1 MLKADVVLYLLGKLK
16 NEYPSASEEE
26 HFIAIEGFIQY
37 MEMVKQAEGSEVKM
51 WSKSVD
57 FVWHQF
63 ILNTKEYAEFCETYF
78 GKFLHH
84 TPSSNEL
91 GYWKDDLLLRQHYLT
106 VMTSFGYNPFFMQQ
120 KTLSKSVADILPP
133 IFAADQV
140 LSPEGGVD
148 MYRLSSLCA
157 YDYASWNDRKTSWWG
172 KRESP
177 STPYQEFL
185 NNFNPNEY
193 MHNLAWRNYLQGTS
207 ISANRHKKKQ
217 VESELSRAKEN
228 DSLQNFADNYTWTLF
243 SSSSDSEAKSYR
255 TSGSGKSGSKGD
267 DTSSH
272 TTHHSPTPSY
282 SCGSSSH
289 STSHSSHSCG
299 SSSGHSS
306 HSCSSSSCSSSSCGG
321 GF

>member
-1 MLKADVVLYLLGKLK
+1 MIKENVMQYLLGKLK
-16 NEYPSASEEE
+16 EEYPHATETEYL
-26 HFIAIEGFIQY
+26 IAVDGFIQY
-37 MEMVKQAEGSEVKM
+37 MDLVREAKGNEVPM

-63 ILNTKEYAEFCETYF
+63 ILNTKEYAGFCQSHF

-91 GYWKDDLLLRQHYLT
+91 GDWKDDLLLRQHYLT
-106 VMTSFGYNPFFMQQ
+106 VMTSSGYNPFFMQQ
-120 KTLSKSVADILPP
+120 KALSNSVADILPP

-148 MYRLSSLCA
+148 MYVLSVLCED
-157 YDYASWNDRKTSWWG
+157 DYTSWNDRKTSWWG

-185 NNFNPNEY
+185 NNFNPNDY
-193 MHNLAWRNYLQGTS
+193 MQNLVWRNYIQGTS
-207 ISANRHKKKQ
+207 ISASKHRKNPL
-217 VESELSRAKEN
+217 ESELSRTKEN
-228 DSLQNFADNYTWTLF
+228 DLLQTIADSYNWNLQELYV
-243 SSSSDSEAKSYR
+243 DSGTKLYS
-255 TSGSGKSGSKGD
+255 TSGRKGGSKND

-272 TTHHSPTPSY
+272 THHTPTPSY
-282 SCGSSSH
+282 SCGSSH
-289 STSHSSHSCG
+289 SSSHSSHSCG
-299 SSSGHSS
+299 SSSSHSS